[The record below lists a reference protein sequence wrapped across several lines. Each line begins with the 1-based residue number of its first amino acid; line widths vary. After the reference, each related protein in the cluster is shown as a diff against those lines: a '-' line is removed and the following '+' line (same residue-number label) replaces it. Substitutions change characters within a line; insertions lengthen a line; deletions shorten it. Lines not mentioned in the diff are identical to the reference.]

1 MSSKACTE
9 PGFGHPV
16 GAELAIPVW
25 QEATQIVQAAMPQMM
40 AVMIM
45 VAATLII
52 PCHTLS
58 GVLNTSQPG
67 ASVTRLFIA
76 WALHPGSLD
85 LLHSRSPMSCS
96 FYVSSHAF
104 PSAKLNLSI
113 QELTLGTH
121 GLPDEHIE
129 VCKWC
134 LEDIRLYIQLKP
146 ICKWLREKLS
156 DSVEELIIQFS
167 GHQLSRGQTLI
178 THHHSRWRYYVTGDA
193 LPGVAMTACPSQ
205 NDAAT
210 SASSPAPSVF
220 LSDHIFPNPNRK
232 PPPEGTVCKF
242 CGKDDYY
249 YKLAL
254 WEEMGD
260 DHYLC
265 MTCFKINTLVKEM
278 NSRVVIKQARCDVNE
293 LLDCAIYLARQ
304 QPLEANPND
313 VTRSAAGGSQEDHV
327 R

>member
-9 PGFGHPV
+9 PGFGRPV

-25 QEATQIVQAAMPQMM
+25 HIVWQYATQTVQAAMPQSQMM

-193 LPGVAMTACPSQ
+193 LPEKM
-205 NDAAT
+205 NDACRLVQFAITYEVQPLLNACVHRLETAADLTIALMTMRSCKHSHPVAYEAHKRLRREWVRRFDAGDEVART
-210 SASSPAPSVF
+210 S
-220 LSDHIFPNPNRK
+220 
-232 PPPEGTVCKF
+232 
-242 CGKDDYY
+242 
-249 YKLAL
+249 
-254 WEEMGD
+254 
-260 DHYLC
+260 
-265 MTCFKINTLVKEM
+265 
-278 NSRVVIKQARCDVNE
+278 
-293 LLDCAIYLARQ
+293 LLDA
-304 QPLEANPND
+304 
-313 VTRSAAGGSQEDHV
+313 TRTI
-327 R
+327 